1 MAFLA
6 RYGHQQIGTEVLGR
20 RLTMREVNLL
30 VTSIEDFVVAE
41 RKADPLGLNSS
52 PDG

>member
-6 RYGHQQIGTEVLGR
+6 RYGHQQIPQVIGR
-20 RLTMREVNLL
+20 RLTAREVDLL
-30 VTSIEDFVVAE
+30 IACIEDYVVTE
-41 RKADPLGLNSS
+41 RKADPLGLTAS